1 LPRRY
6 RPPARRRRSRKE
18 RPLPERAAPLEAS
31 AAAPVS
37 SPRPAAAPVAVRQDR
52 STQTRHIVRD
62 HRYVL
67 DDVRRVAL
75 IVVFIVGGLVITAI
89 LR

>member
-1 LPRRY
+1 
-6 RPPARRRRSRKE
+6 
-18 RPLPERAAPLEAS
+18 
-31 AAAPVS
+31 
-37 SPRPAAAPVAVRQDR
+37 VAVRQDR

-67 DDVRRVAL
+67 DDLRRVAL
-75 IVVFIVGGLVITAI
+75 IVVFIVGGLVITAL